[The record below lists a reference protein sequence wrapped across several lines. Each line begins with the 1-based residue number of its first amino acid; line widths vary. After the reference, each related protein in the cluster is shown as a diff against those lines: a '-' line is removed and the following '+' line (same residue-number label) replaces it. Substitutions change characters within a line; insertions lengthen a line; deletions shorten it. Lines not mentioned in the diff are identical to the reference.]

1 MRKSVLAVLL
11 VMSIIL
17 IFCAGCGSSNDEPV
31 AAVSATMAPTPEPTA
46 EPEATPE
53 PTAEPEA
60 TPEPTEE
67 PAEESAEEP
76 EEEEPEETTSGN
88 NSNSGN
94 TQSQATAKPEPTAEP
109 EPEVDKFS
117 VAQNMTGR
125 SVQDLFAAI
134 GQPNGSEYTTSC
146 LVFDGEDGLLYYG
159 DFTVSTVRYS
169 DGTELVMG
177 AY

>member
-1 MRKSVLAVLL
+1 MRKSILAVLL

-67 PAEESAEEP
+67 PAEEEPAEEQEEKP
-76 EEEEPEETTSGN
+76 EESTSN
-88 NSNSGN
+88 NNSGN

-117 VAQNMTGR
+117 VAQNMMGR

-146 LVFDGEDGLLYYG
+146 LVFDGEDGLLYYDG
-159 DFTVSTVRYS
+159 FTVSTVRYS